1 MDETS
6 DPAIKELEESAAR
19 AMNNPLVQKR
29 MAEALEMRRRNPRSV
44 TLSPEEAE
52 KVCKAFQ
59 Q

>member
-6 DPAIKELEESAAR
+6 DPAIKELEECAAR

-29 MAEALEMRRRNPRSV
+29 MAEALERRRQNPRSV